1 MITLVLG
8 GARSGKSSC
17 AMKLAEQATSEGQGL
32 NLHYVATAIPFDD
45 EMSQRILH
53 HKTHRGAEWRNHE
66 SPYELVKLLRQFNAD
81 DVVLVD
87 CLILWLNNTVFALGE
102 MVEDLTVD
110 QYVNELIASLK
121 ETKAKVILVS
131 NEVGMSTIPEGELS
145 ELFASLAGTMNQR
158 VANIASEV
166 ILVAAGIPLAIK
178 GH

>member
-8 GARSGKSSC
+8 GARSGKSSF
-17 AMKLAEQATSEGQGL
+17 ATKLAKQVANEGKGL
-32 NLHYVATAIPFDD
+32 KLHYVATAIPFDD

-66 SPYELVKLLRQFNAD
+66 SPYELVKLLRQFNAN

-87 CLILWLNNTVFALGE
+87 CLILWLNNTIFALDE
-102 MVEDLTVD
+102 MVDDRIID
-110 QYVNELIASLK
+110 QHVSELIVSLK

-131 NEVGMSTIPEGELS
+131 IDFGMSLIPEGKLS
-145 ELFASLAGTMNQR
+145 ELFAILAGSMYLR
-158 VANIASEV
+158 VANVASEV
-166 ILVAAGIPLAIK
+166 ILVAAGIPLTIK

>member
-8 GARSGKSSC
+8 GARSGKSSFT
-17 AMKLAEQATSEGQGL
+17 MKLAKQVANEDKGL
-32 NLHYVATAIPFDD
+32 KLHYVATAIPFDD

-66 SPYELVKLLRQFNAD
+66 SPYELVKLLRQFNAN

-87 CLILWLNNTVFALGE
+87 CLILWLNNTIFALGE
-102 MVEDLTVD
+102 TVD
-110 QYVNELIASLK
+110 DRIIDQHLSELIASLK

-131 NEVGMSTIPEGELS
+131 NEVGMSMIPEGELS
-145 ELFASLAGTMNQR
+145 ELFANLAGAMNQR
-158 VANIASEV
+158 VANVASEV
-166 ILVAAGIPLAIK
+166 ILVTAGIPLAIK